1 MNVKKSIQMERKEA
15 YDVLRFIE
23 HNQICHISTDVVDG
37 YPLVQWL
44 RNHPY
49 IEKELLFRWIDSL
62 VEQLSCLYRCRGKLV
77 YQYVNPYSLI
87 LSEERNLHF
96 LDLNAQSNET
106 YRLKMQKRV
115 VRELFLPPDNQY
127 YQNACEELDIYGL
140 GRTIQ
145 FLLSASEPEP
155 RLSRFEDVKFR
166 KVIERCVNR
175 DSRKAFDHI
184 SEIRTVLPQYQ
195 EEQADKRTKKR
206 YVYLT
211 LALGITLL
219 AGRELLTQGKETE
232 RLQETRAV
240 SEVEISEK
248 KEEKS
253 AATKQTV
260 EEKELYEELGLL
272 HFVKFQDYPR
282 SQEYFEHIENDAMAE
297 LMVQLTACMSE
308 EKSEAS
314 TVREILEKME
324 PLIDAARKEYYPCL
338 FLGYDSLPVEQVQD
352 ELLRIGKLCM
362 EMELEE
368 ELSEQIQRKMATVYE
383 EKEAYEDAVT
393 QYAELLTE
401 EKEETERE
409 QLYLKLGEL
418 LEASK
423 KQEEAM
429 QILRTGIQEIKHSVT
444 LRIFYLQ
451 MQCRDQ
457 SVNREAWIQLANEQ
471 LEECSDMEE
480 AEEFLKLLKEQGLKM
495 KGGIVCEK

>member
-1 MNVKKSIQMERKEA
+1 MQMERKEA

-37 YPLVQWL
+37 YPFVRWMK
-44 RNHPY
+44 NHPY

-62 VEQLSCLYRCRGKLV
+62 VEQLSSLHRCRGKLV

-155 RLSRFEDVKFR
+155 RLSRLEDVKFR

-175 DSRKAFDHI
+175 DSKKAFEHI
-184 SEIRTVLPQYQ
+184 SEIRAVLPQYQ
-195 EEQADKRTKKR
+195 EEQVGGRSKKR
-206 YVYLT
+206 YAYMVA
-211 LALGITLL
+211 ALGITLL
-219 AGRELLTQGKETE
+219 AGRALLTQGKETE
-232 RLQETRAV
+232 QLQETHAV
-240 SEVEISEK
+240 AEADTVEK

-253 AATKQTV
+253 AKTEQTT

-272 HFVKFQDYPR
+272 HFLKFQDYSR
-282 SQEYFEHIENDAMAE
+282 SHEYFENIENDALAE
-297 LMVQLTACMSE
+297 LMTQLTACMSE
-308 EKSEAS
+308 EKSETS
-314 TVREILEKME
+314 TVREILETME
-324 PLIDAARKEYYPCL
+324 SLIDTSRKEYYPCL
-338 FLGYDSLPVEQVQD
+338 FLGYDSLPVEQVQ
-352 ELLRIGKLCM
+352 EEVLRIGKQCL
-362 EMELEE
+362 EMELEG
-368 ELSEQIQRKMATVYE
+368 ELSEQIQRKMAVVYE

-393 QYAELLTE
+393 QYAELLTK
-401 EKEETERE
+401 EKDEAERE

-418 LEASK
+418 LELSK

-429 QILRTGIQEIKHSVT
+429 QILRTGIQELVDSVK

-457 SVNREAWIQLANEQ
+457 SVDRESFIQLANEQ
-471 LEECSDMEE
+471 LSECQDMEE
-480 AEEFLKLLKEQGLKM
+480 AEEFSKLLKEQGLKM
-495 KGGIVCEK
+495 KGGTICEK